1 MYGCLA
7 HVDGVAHPTVV
18 NIGVRPTFSETTLAI
33 EAHLLDFTGD
43 LYGRRM
49 RLDFMLHLR
58 EEMRFPSVEDL
69 KAQIARDVQAARAG
83 LAAR

>member
-1 MYGCLA
+1 M
-7 HVDGVAHPTVV
+7 
-18 NIGVRPTFSETTLAI
+18 RPTFAETTLAI

-49 RLDFMLHLR
+49 RLDFVLHLR
-58 EEMRFPSVEDL
+58 EEMRFPSVDGSP
-69 KAQIARDVQAARAG
+69 AQIAGDVEAARAG

>member
-1 MYGCLA
+1 
-7 HVDGVAHPTVV
+7 
-18 NIGVRPTFSETTLAI
+18 
-33 EAHLLDFTGD
+33 
-43 LYGRRM
+43 M

-69 KAQIARDVQAARAG
+69 KAQIARDVEAARVG